1 MSTDYFLF
9 LRAAEMQTFFGK
21 GLFNVHAAVRQRP
34 LAIEIVGMPLEK
46 FQLLEFSDP
55 PNLMEF
61 WLSQIKKWSN
71 LGVKPS
77 KAKQFQVSVVS

>member
-21 GLFNVHAAVRQRP
+21 GLFNVHATVRQRP

-46 FQLLEFSDP
+46 FQLLEHG
-55 PNLMEF
+55 M
-61 WLSQIKKWSN
+61 KKTIAIGDDDTKS
-71 LGVKPS
+71 
-77 KAKQFQVSVVS
+77 

>member
-1 MSTDYFLF
+1 MFRVTNMRWHVYRLFLF

-46 FQLLEFSDP
+46 FQLLEC
-55 PNLMEF
+55 
-61 WLSQIKKWSN
+61 IIH
-71 LGVKPS
+71 
-77 KAKQFQVSVVS
+77 

>member
-46 FQLLEFSDP
+46 FQLLECIIQSR
-55 PNLMEF
+55 
-61 WLSQIKKWSN
+61 IT
-71 LGVKPS
+71 
-77 KAKQFQVSVVS
+77 AR

>member
-1 MSTDYFLF
+1 MRGKCFLFFYVCHVSSQKPVVLQTILPCLF

-46 FQLLEFSDP
+46 FQLLEC
-55 PNLMEF
+55 
-61 WLSQIKKWSN
+61 IIH
-71 LGVKPS
+71 
-77 KAKQFQVSVVS
+77 

>member
-46 FQLLEFSDP
+46 FQLLECIIHSR
-55 PNLMEF
+55 
-61 WLSQIKKWSN
+61 IT
-71 LGVKPS
+71 
-77 KAKQFQVSVVS
+77 AR